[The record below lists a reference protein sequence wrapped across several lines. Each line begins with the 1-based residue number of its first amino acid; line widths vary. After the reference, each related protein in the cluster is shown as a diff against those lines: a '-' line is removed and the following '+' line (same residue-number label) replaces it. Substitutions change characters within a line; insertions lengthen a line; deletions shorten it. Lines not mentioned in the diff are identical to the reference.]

1 MAKMTDKEK
10 QALQLDEEEMEILN
24 AFEEGKLKQIE
35 MSEIEIEELQSAA
48 KEALTKNSSI
58 SVRIPVQDLKKIKSR
73 ALESG
78 IPYQTLITAILH
90 QYAEGKISATI

>member
-10 QALQLDEEEMEILN
+10 QALQLDEEEMEILD

-48 KEALTKNSSI
+48 KEALTKNSRI

-78 IPYQTLITAILH
+78 IPYQTLITAVLH

>member
-1 MAKMTDKEK
+1 
-10 QALQLDEEEMEILN
+10 LDEEEMEILD

>member
-10 QALQLDEEEMEILN
+10 QALQLDEEEMEILD